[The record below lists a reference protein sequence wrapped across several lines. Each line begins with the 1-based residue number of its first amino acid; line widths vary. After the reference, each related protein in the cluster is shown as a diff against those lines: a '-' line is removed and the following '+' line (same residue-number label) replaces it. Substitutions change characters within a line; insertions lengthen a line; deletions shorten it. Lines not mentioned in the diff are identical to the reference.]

1 MAHGRGDCD
10 PDEEFLDR
18 LAKKTS
24 FYDQPSAPPE
34 TLNLPSASLDGLAD
48 VQVEEHE
55 LEKEGPYLLQVVA
68 PPQDPEAA
76 AAEKAR
82 RAEVEKREARF
93 ASLFDGRS
101 SGGAEQTGV
110 PENLKF
116 SQLSR
121 SSAPQPLPDVGTK
134 AASAEEEALRA
145 EDEAR
150 RAAWAELNA
159 IRAAETEA
167 GARYKRAYAQFVA
180 TWGHRGAELR
190 E

>member
-1 MAHGRGDCD
+1 MLA
-10 PDEEFLDR
+10 PR
-18 LAKKTS
+18 LAAQS
-24 FYDQPSAPPE
+24 DCPPRPAPP
-34 TLNLPSASLDGLAD
+34 
-48 VQVEEHE
+48 
-55 LEKEGPYLLQVVA
+55 
-68 PPQDPEAA
+68 AA
-76 AAEKAR
+76 
-82 RAEVEKREARF
+82 
-93 ASLFDGRS
+93 
-101 SGGAEQTGV
+101 Q
-110 PENLKF
+110 
-116 SQLSR
+116 
-121 SSAPQPLPDVGTK
+121 SAPQPLPDVGTK